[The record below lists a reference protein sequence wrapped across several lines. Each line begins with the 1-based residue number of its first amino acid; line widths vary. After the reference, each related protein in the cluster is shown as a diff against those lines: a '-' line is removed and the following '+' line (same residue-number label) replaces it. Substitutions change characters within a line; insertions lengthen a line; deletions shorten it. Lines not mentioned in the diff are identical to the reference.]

1 MGWAAL
7 PLVQEA
13 GWNTGPV
20 WTGAKNLALSGF
32 QTPDHPARSDSL
44 YRLRYPFPNRGG
56 SLRIK
61 THIQRGGAERP
72 AASNLIRGNKAVD
85 LFPRMKSQAAGR
97 SAPRRP
103 APLYVCFYP

>member
-13 GWNTGPV
+13 GWNPEPV
-20 WTGAKNLALSGF
+20 WTGAQNLALTGF
-32 QTPDHPARSDSL
+32 QTPDRPARSDFL

-56 SLRIK
+56 SLRVK

-72 AASNLIRGNKAVD
+72 AACDLIRAKNAVF
-85 LFPRMKSQAAGR
+85 LFP
-97 SAPRRP
+97 
-103 APLYVCFYP
+103 LF